1 MRVRARLASSQERK
15 VFASVHGQKDNYS
28 VKVFVAAT
36 NMADDADKKKEE
48 QERIGVYVCH
58 CGTNIGGTV
67 DCSAVSEYAKDLKD
81 VVVSR
86 DYVYTCSEPGQMQIV
101 DDIKKY
107 NLTKVVVA
115 SCSPKMHEKTFRKT
129 IQEAGLNPYVLEMV
143 NLREQCS
150 WVHHDKAEA
159 TRKAKSLVRGGVQR
173 AARLQALFPKEMT
186 MSKDVLVIGGGIAGI
201 SASLQL
207 ANSGYKVFLVEK
219 QASIG
224 GRMAQLSKTFP
235 TLDCAPCILS
245 PKMVDVGAHPNIVL
259 FTGSQVVDFT
269 GSPGSYQVKVRVGPR
284 GVDPKKCIGC
294 AKCEKVCPAKTP
306 NEFEECLYERK
317 AIHKVFPQAVPASY
331 VIDFETC
338 KECGACEKVC
348 SAHAIDMEEKEK
360 FQEFE
365 VGAAIVATG
374 FDMFDV
380 KKLHE
385 YDTSLPDVITATQME
400 RLMINE
406 CGAGMVLK
414 RKADGNRVKKVAYV
428 LCAGSRTRKV
438 GMPYCS
444 KICCNYAIKQSVI
457 LRKTF
462 PYMQVYVYYIDI
474 RAAGRGFEEFYVRS
488 QEEFGVKFIHGKV
501 SDIQKGKTGIMVRA
515 EDVTLGEIIENEFD
529 MVVLCTAMMPSKGT
543 EELAKILKMPL
554 GDDGFVSEKHPKLEP
569 VSTHRSGIFAAGV
582 ILGPKDVRDSVVDG
596 RSTAAHV
603 IEFLGA
609 GKMLVDPVKA
619 FVADGMKC
627 TKWKACEAICPV
639 KAIQVDEVPRVDS
652 IACIG
657 CGACVSECPESVF
670 ELAHYT
676 TSQIDEE
683 IKGILEGP
691 GEDLRIIGFFGD
703 TLAYVAA
710 DSAGTA
716 RMEYPPSIR
725 MMRVPSAARIGR
737 REILRAF
744 AEGADGVI
752 LSDEENGEIQHIVE
766 LRLKS
771 LGPELDALG
780 IGKDRVTFVPMLLPI
795 YKVLP
800 KLVDNFD
807 KKVKTLGKLSK
818 EARAKALEASKK
830 KVDPVFGPKGTAGPE
845 QSAHAGH

>member
-1 MRVRARLASSQERK
+1 
-15 VFASVHGQKDNYS
+15 
-28 VKVFVAAT
+28 
-36 NMADDADKKKEE
+36 MAGEGKKKGEAKE
-48 QERIGVYVCH
+48 KEERIGVFVCH
-58 CGTNIGGTV
+58 CGSNIAGTV
-67 DCSAVSEYAKDLKD
+67 DCKAVSEYAQGLEG
-81 VVVSR
+81 VVISR
-86 DYVYTCSEPGQMQIV
+86 DSVYTCSEPGQNQIAE
-101 DDIKKY
+101 DIKKY
-107 NLTKVVVA
+107 HLTKVVVA

-129 IQEAGLNPYVLEMV
+129 LENAGINPYNLEMV

-150 WVHHDKAEA
+150 WVHKDKNEG
-159 TRKAKSLVRGGVQR
+159 TKKAKDLVKGGVLR
-173 AARLQALFPKEMT
+173 AARLESLFPKEMT

-207 ANSGYKVFLVEK
+207 ANSGFKVYLVEK
-219 QASIG
+219 SPSIG

-245 PKMVDVGAHPNIVL
+245 PRMVDAGTHPNIAL
-259 FTGSQVVDFT
+259 YTGTEVVEFSGT
-269 GSPGSYQVKVRVGPR
+269 PGNYKVKVRIGPK

-294 AKCEKVCPAKTP
+294 AKCEKVCPAKTL

-317 AIHKVFPQAVPASY
+317 AIYKPFPQAVPASY
-331 VIDFETC
+331 VVDFDKC
-338 KECGACEKVC
+338 KQCGACVKVC
-348 SAHAIDMEEKEK
+348 SAHAIDLEEKER

-365 VGAAIVATG
+365 VGAAIIATG

-474 RAAGRGFEEFYVRS
+474 RSAGRGFEEFYVRS
-488 QEEFGVKFIHGKV
+488 MEDYGVRYIHGKV
-501 SDIQKGKTGIMVRA
+501 SDIQKGASGIMVRA

-543 EELAKILKMPL
+543 SELAKLLKVPL
-554 GDDGFVSEKHPKLEP
+554 GEDGFVSEKHPKLDP

-582 ILGPKDVRDSVVDG
+582 VLGPKDVRDSVIDG
-596 RSTAAHV
+596 RSTAGQVA
-603 IEFLGA
+603 EFLGT

-619 FVADGMKC
+619 AVVDGMKC

-639 KAIQVDEVPRVDS
+639 KAIQVDEVPRVDT

-657 CGACVSECPESVF
+657 CGACVSECPERVF

-676 TSQIDEE
+676 DSQVDAEMS
-683 IKGILEGP
+683 GLLDASSP
-691 GEDLRIIGFFGD
+691 DLRIVGFFGD

-725 MMRVPSAARIGR
+725 MMRVPSAARMGR

-744 AEGADGVI
+744 AYGADGVI
-752 LSDEENGEIQHIVE
+752 LSDEEGGEIANIVE
-766 LRLKS
+766 ERIKGLAS
-771 LGPELDALG
+771 ELDTLG
-780 IGKDRVTFVPMLLPI
+780 IGKDRVAFVPMLLPI

-800 KLVDNFD
+800 KHIDNFD
-807 KKVKTLGKLSK
+807 KKIRQLGKVSPD
-818 EARAKALEASKK
+818 ARKKALEASGRR
-830 KVDPVFGPKGTAGPE
+830 VDPVFGPRGTSPSG
-845 QSAHAGH
+845 QSSHAGH

>member
-1 MRVRARLASSQERK
+1 
-15 VFASVHGQKDNYS
+15 
-28 VKVFVAAT
+28 
-36 NMADDADKKKEE
+36 MADEVDKKEAKD
-48 QERIGVYVCH
+48 RIGVYVCH
-58 CGTNIGGTV
+58 CGTNIAGSV
-67 DCSAVSEYAKDLKD
+67 DCSAVAEYARGLKD

-101 DDIKKY
+101 EDIKEY

-129 IQEAGLNPYVLEMV
+129 IQDAGLNPYVLEMV

-150 WVHHDKAEA
+150 WVHKDKTEA
-159 TRKAKSLVRGGVQR
+159 TKKAKDLVRGGVFR
-173 AARLQALFPKEMT
+173 AARLEALYPKEMT

-207 ANSGYKVFLVEK
+207 ANSGYKVYLVEK
-219 QASIG
+219 QATIG

-245 PKMVDVGAHPNIVL
+245 PKMVDVGQHPNIAL
-259 FTGSQVVDFT
+259 FTGAEVVSFEGT
-269 GSPGSYQVKVRVGPR
+269 PGSYKVKVRTSPR

-294 AKCEKVCPAKTP
+294 AKCEKVCPAKSL

-317 AIHKVFPQAVPASY
+317 AIHKIFPQAVPASY
-331 VIDFETC
+331 VIDFENC
-338 KECGACEKVC
+338 KKCEACTKVC
-348 SAHAIDMEEKEK
+348 SAHAINLEDTET

-365 VGAAIVATG
+365 VGAAIMATG

-414 RKADGNRVKKVAYV
+414 RKEDGNRVKKVAYV

-462 PYMQVYVYYIDI
+462 PYMQVYVYYIDV

-488 QEEFGVKFIHGKV
+488 QEEFGVKYIHGKV

-543 EELAKILKMPL
+543 AELAKLLKVPL
-554 GDDGFVSEKHPKLEP
+554 GEDGFVSEKHPKLDP
-569 VSTHRSGIFAAGV
+569 VATHRSGVFAAGV
-582 ILGPKDVRDSVVDG
+582 ILGPKDVRDSVLDG
-596 RSTAAHV
+596 RSTAAQV
-603 IEFLGA
+603 IEFLGT
-609 GKMLVDPVKA
+609 GKTLVDPVKA
-619 FVADGMKC
+619 IVADGMKC
-627 TKWKACEAICPV
+627 TKWKACEAICPT
-639 KAIQVDEVPRVDS
+639 KAIQVDETPRIDS
-652 IACIG
+652 LACIG
-657 CGACVSECPESVF
+657 CGACVSECPERVF

-676 TSQIDEE
+676 DSQIDDE
-683 IKGILEGP
+683 IDGIL
-691 GEDLRIIGFFGD
+691 GEPSEDVRIIGFFGD
-703 TLAYVAA
+703 ALAYVAA
-710 DSAGTA
+710 DTAGTA
-716 RMEYPPSIR
+716 RIEYPPSIR

-744 AEGADGVI
+744 ADGADGVM

-766 LRLKS
+766 TRLT
-771 LGPELDALG
+771 GQGAELDALG
-780 IGKDRVTFVPMLLPI
+780 IGKERVAFVPMLLPI

-800 KLVDNFD
+800 KLVENFD
-807 KKVKTLGKLSK
+807 KKIKQLGKVPK
-818 EARAKALEASKK
+818 EVRQKAGEASKK
-830 KVDPVFGPKGTAGPE
+830 KTDPVFGPRGTAGAG
-845 QSAHAGH
+845 QSSRAGH

>member
-1 MRVRARLASSQERK
+1 
-15 VFASVHGQKDNYS
+15 
-28 VKVFVAAT
+28 
-36 NMADDADKKKEE
+36 MAGEGKKKEE
-48 QERIGVYVCH
+48 TKEKEERIGVFVCH
-58 CGTNIGGTV
+58 CGSNIAGTV
-67 DCSAVSEYAKDLKD
+67 DCKAVTEYAQGLEG
-81 VVVSR
+81 VVISR
-86 DYVYTCSEPGQMQIV
+86 DSVYTCSEPGQNQIV
-101 DDIKKY
+101 EDIKKY

-129 IQEAGLNPYVLEMV
+129 LENAGINPYNLEMV

-150 WVHHDKAEA
+150 WVHKDKNEG
-159 TRKAKSLVRGGVQR
+159 TKKAKDLVKGGVLR
-173 AARLQALFPKEMT
+173 AARLESLFPKEMT
-186 MSKDVLVIGGGIAGI
+186 MSKEVLVIGGGIAGI

-207 ANSGYKVFLVEK
+207 ANSGYRVYLVEK
-219 QASIG
+219 SPSIG

-245 PKMVDVGAHPNIVL
+245 PRMVDAGNHPNISL
-259 FTGSQVVDFT
+259 YTGTEVVEFSGT
-269 GSPGSYQVKVRVGPR
+269 PGSYKVKVRVGPK

-294 AKCEKVCPAKTP
+294 AKCQKVCPAKTL

-317 AIHKVFPQAVPASY
+317 AIYKPFPQAVPASY
-331 VIDFETC
+331 VVDFDKCT
-338 KECGACEKVC
+338 KCGACVKVC
-348 SAHAIDMEEKEK
+348 SVHAIDLEEKEQL
-360 FQEFE
+360 QEFE

-488 QEEFGVKFIHGKV
+488 MEDYGVKYIHGKV
-501 SDIQKGKTGIMVRA
+501 SDIQKGTNGIMVRA

-543 EELAKILKMPL
+543 AELAKLMKVPL
-554 GDDGFVSEKHPKLEP
+554 GEDGFVSEKHPKLDP

-582 ILGPKDVRDSVVDG
+582 VLGPKDVRDSVIDG
-596 RSTAAHV
+596 RSTAGQV
-603 IEFLGA
+603 VEFLGT

-619 FVADGMKC
+619 IVADGMKC

-657 CGACVSECPESVF
+657 CGACVSECPERVF

-676 TSQIDEE
+676 DSQVDSEMS
-683 IKGILEGP
+683 GLLDAASP
-691 GEDLRIIGFFGD
+691 DLRIVGFFGD

-716 RMEYPPSIR
+716 RLEYPPSIR
-725 MMRVPSAARIGR
+725 MMRVPSAARMGR

-744 AEGADGVI
+744 AYGADGVI
-752 LSDEENGEIQHIVE
+752 LSDEEGGEIAHIVE
-766 LRLKS
+766 ERLKGLAS
-771 LGPELDALG
+771 ELDALG
-780 IGKDRVTFVPMLLPI
+780 IGKDRVAFVPMLLPI

-800 KLVDNFD
+800 KHIDNFD
-807 KKVKTLGKLSK
+807 KKIRQLGKVPPD
-818 EARAKALEASKK
+818 ARKKALEASGR
-830 KVDPVFGPKGTAGPE
+830 KVNPVFGPKGTSSAG
-845 QSAHAGH
+845 QSSHAGH

>member
-1 MRVRARLASSQERK
+1 MAEDLDKRTDKEKEHAEERV
-15 VFASVHGQKDNYS
+15 
-28 VKVFVAAT
+28 
-36 NMADDADKKKEE
+36 
-48 QERIGVYVCH
+48 GVYVCH
-58 CGTNIGGTV
+58 CGTNIAGSV
-67 DCSAVSEYAKDLKD
+67 DCKNVAEYAQGLKG

-129 IQEAGLNPYVLEMV
+129 LQDAGLNPYTLEMV

-150 WVHHDKAEA
+150 WVHKDKVEATDKA
-159 TRKAKSLVRGGVQR
+159 KDLVRGGVYR
-173 AARLQALFPKEMT
+173 ASRLEALFPKEMT

-201 SASLQL
+201 SAALQL
-207 ANSGYKVFLVEK
+207 ANSDYKVYLVEK
-219 QASIG
+219 KATIG

-245 PKMVDVGAHPNIVL
+245 PRMVDAGSHPRIAL
-259 FTGSQVVDFT
+259 YTRTEVVDFS
-269 GSPGSYQVKVRVGPR
+269 GVPGNYKVKLRTNAK

-294 AKCEKVCPAKTP
+294 AKCEKVCPSKIP

-317 AIHKVFPQAVPASY
+317 AIYKPFPQAVPASY
-331 VIDFETC
+331 VVDFENC
-338 KECGACEKVC
+338 KKCGACVKVC
-348 SAHAIDMEEKEK
+348 SAHAIDMEDTEK
-360 FQEFE
+360 FQEVE
-365 VGAAIVATG
+365 VGAVIVATG

-380 KKLHE
+380 EKLHE

-414 RKADGNRVKKVAYV
+414 RKTDGNRVKKVAFV

-444 KICCNYAIKQSVI
+444 KICCNYAIKQAVI

-488 QEEFGVKFIHGKV
+488 MEEFGVKYIHGKV
-501 SDIQKGKTGIMVRA
+501 SDVQKGSNGIMVRA
-515 EDVTLGEIIENEFD
+515 EDVTLGEIIENEYD
-529 MVVLCTAMMPSKGT
+529 MVVLCTAMMPSNGT
-543 EELAKILKMPL
+543 TELAKLLKMPL
-554 GDDGFVSEKHPKLEP
+554 GEDGFVSEKHPKLEP
-569 VSTHRSGIFAAGV
+569 VATHRPGLFAAGV
-582 ILGPKDVRDSVVDG
+582 VLGPKDVRDSVVDG
-596 RSTAAHV
+596 RSTAAHA
-603 IEFLGA
+603 IEFLGT

-619 FVADGMKC
+619 FVTDGMKC

-639 KAIQVDEVPRVDS
+639 KAIQVDEFPSVDS

-657 CGACVSECPESVF
+657 CGACVSECPEGVLD
-670 ELAHYT
+670 LAHYT
-676 TSQIDEE
+676 NSQIEEE
-683 IKGILEGP
+683 IKGILDREAKG
-691 GEDLRIIGFFGD
+691 LRILGFFGD
-703 TLAYVAA
+703 ALAYVAA
-710 DSAGTA
+710 DTAGTA
-716 RMEYPPSIR
+716 RLEYPPSIR

-737 REILRAF
+737 KEILLAF
-744 AEGADGVI
+744 ASGADGVV
-752 LSDEENGEIQHIVE
+752 LSDEEGGEIAHIVE
-766 LRLKS
+766 ERLKALAS
-771 LGPELDALG
+771 ELDSLG
-780 IGKDRVTFVPMLLPI
+780 IGKDRVIFMPMLLPV

-800 KLVDNFD
+800 RLVDTFD
-807 KKVKTLGKLSK
+807 KKIKQLGKVPPDVR
-818 EARAKALEASKK
+818 EKALKASRGKSI
-830 KVDPVFGPKGTAGPE
+830 PVFGPKGSSGGGP
-845 QSAHAGH
+845 SARASH

>member
-1 MRVRARLASSQERK
+1 
-15 VFASVHGQKDNYS
+15 
-28 VKVFVAAT
+28 
-36 NMADDADKKKEE
+36 MAVEGKKKEE
-48 QERIGVYVCH
+48 KDERIGVYVCH
-58 CGTNIGGTV
+58 CGSNIAGTV
-67 DCSAVSEYAKDLKD
+67 DCKAVSEYAQGLEG
-81 VVVSR
+81 VVISR
-86 DYVYTCSEPGQMQIV
+86 DNVYTCSEPGQNQIV
-101 DDIKKY
+101 EDIKK
-107 NLTKVVVA
+107 NGLTKIVVA

-129 IQEAGLNPYVLEMV
+129 LEDAGINPYNLEMV
-143 NLREQCS
+143 NIREQCS
-150 WVHHDKAEA
+150 WVHKDKNEG
-159 TRKAKSLVRGGVQR
+159 TKKAKDLVKGGVLR
-173 AARLQALFPKEMT
+173 AARLESLFPKEMT
-186 MSKDVLVIGGGIAGI
+186 MSKEVLVIGGGIAGI

-207 ANSGYKVFLVEK
+207 ANSGYRVYLVEK
-219 QASIG
+219 SSSIG

-235 TLDCAPCILS
+235 TLDCATCILS
-245 PKMVDVGAHPNIVL
+245 PRMVDAGTHPNIVL
-259 FTGSQVVDFT
+259 YTGTEVVEFSGT
-269 GSPGSYQVKVRVGPR
+269 PGSYKVKVRIGPK

-294 AKCEKVCPAKTP
+294 AKCEKVCPAKTL

-317 AIHKVFPQAVPASY
+317 AIYKPFPQAVPASY
-331 VIDFETC
+331 VVDFDKC
-338 KECGACEKVC
+338 NKCGVCVKVC
-348 SAHAIDMEEKEK
+348 SVHAIDLEEKEQ

-488 QEEFGVKFIHGKV
+488 MEDYGVKYIHGKV
-501 SDIQKGKTGIMVRA
+501 SDIQKGTNGIMVRA

-543 EELAKILKMPL
+543 AELAKLMKVPL
-554 GDDGFVSEKHPKLEP
+554 GEDGFVSEKHPKLDP

-582 ILGPKDVRDSVVDG
+582 VLGPKDVRDSVIDG
-596 RSTAAHV
+596 RSTAGQV
-603 IEFLGA
+603 VEFLGT

-619 FVADGMKC
+619 IVADGMKC
-627 TKWKACEAICPV
+627 TKWKACEAICPA
-639 KAIQVDEVPRVDS
+639 KAIQVDEVPRVDTF
-652 IACIG
+652 ACIG
-657 CGACVSECPESVF
+657 CGACVSECPERVF

-676 TSQIDEE
+676 DSQVDSEMS
-683 IKGILEGP
+683 GLLDAASP
-691 GEDLRIIGFFGD
+691 DLRIVGFFGD

-716 RMEYPPSIR
+716 RLEYPPSIR
-725 MMRVPSAARIGR
+725 MMRVPSAARMGR

-744 AEGADGVI
+744 AYGADGVI
-752 LSDEENGEIQHIVE
+752 LSDEEGGEIAHIVE
-766 LRLKS
+766 ERLKGLAS
-771 LGPELDALG
+771 ELDALG

-800 KLVDNFD
+800 KHIDNFD
-807 KKVKTLGKLSK
+807 KKIRQLGKVPPD
-818 EARAKALEASKK
+818 ARRKALEASAH
-830 KVDPVFGPKGTAGPE
+830 KVNPVFGPKGTYSAG
-845 QSAHAGH
+845 QSSHAGH

>member
-1 MRVRARLASSQERK
+1 M
-15 VFASVHGQKDNYS
+15 
-28 VKVFVAAT
+28 AAKR
-36 NMADDADKKKEE
+36 KKKEE
-48 QERIGVYVCH
+48 KKEKDERIGVYVCH
-58 CGTNIGGTV
+58 CGSNIAGTV
-67 DCSAVSEYAKDLKD
+67 DCKAVSEYAQGLEG
-81 VVVSR
+81 VVISR
-86 DYVYTCSEPGQMQIV
+86 DSVYTCSEPGQNQIV
-101 DDIKKY
+101 EDIKK
-107 NLTKVVVA
+107 NGLTKVVVA

-129 IQEAGLNPYVLEMV
+129 LEDAGINPYNLEMV
-143 NLREQCS
+143 NIREQCS
-150 WVHHDKAEA
+150 WVHKDKNEG
-159 TRKAKSLVRGGVQR
+159 TKKAKDLVKGGVLR
-173 AARLQALFPKEMT
+173 AARLESLFPKEMT
-186 MSKDVLVIGGGIAGI
+186 MSKEVLVIGGGIAGI

-207 ANSGYKVFLVEK
+207 ANSGFKVYLVEK
-219 QASIG
+219 SPSIG

-245 PKMVDVGAHPNIVL
+245 PRMVDAGTHPNIAL
-259 FTGSQVVDFT
+259 YTGTEVVEFSGT
-269 GSPGSYQVKVRVGPR
+269 PGSYKVKLRIGPK

-294 AKCEKVCPAKTP
+294 AKCEKVCPAKTL

-317 AIHKVFPQAVPASY
+317 AIYKPFPQAVPASY
-331 VIDFETC
+331 VVDFDKC
-338 KECGACEKVC
+338 KKCGVCVKVC
-348 SAHAIDMEEKEK
+348 SAHAIDLEEKER

-462 PYMQVYVYYIDI
+462 PYMQVYVYYIDV

-488 QEEFGVKFIHGKV
+488 MEDYGVKYIHGKV
-501 SDIQKGKTGIMVRA
+501 SDIQKGTNGIMVRA

-543 EELAKILKMPL
+543 AELAKLMKVPL
-554 GDDGFVSEKHPKLEP
+554 SEDGFVSEKHPKLDP
-569 VSTHRSGIFAAGV
+569 VSTHRPGIFAAGV
-582 ILGPKDVRDSVVDG
+582 VLGPKDVRDSVIDG
-596 RSTAAHV
+596 RSTAGQV
-603 IEFLGA
+603 VEFLGT

-619 FVADGMKC
+619 MVADGMKC

-639 KAIQVDEVPRVDS
+639 KAIQVDEIPRVDS

-657 CGACVSECPESVF
+657 CGACVSECPERVF

-676 TSQIDEE
+676 DSQVDSEMS
-683 IKGILEGP
+683 GLLDAASP
-691 GEDLRIIGFFGD
+691 DLRIVGFFGD

-716 RMEYPPSIR
+716 RLEYPPSIR
-725 MMRVPSAARIGR
+725 MMRVPSAARMGR

-744 AEGADGVI
+744 AYGADGVI
-752 LSDEENGEIQHIVE
+752 LSDEEGGEIAHIVE
-766 LRLKS
+766 QRLKGLAS
-771 LGPELDALG
+771 ELDALG
-780 IGKDRVTFVPMLLPI
+780 IGKDRVAFVPMLLPI

-800 KLVDNFD
+800 KHIDNFD
-807 KKVKTLGKLSK
+807 KKIRQLGKVPPD
-818 EARAKALEASKK
+818 ARKKALEASVH
-830 KVDPVFGPKGTAGPE
+830 KVNPVFGPKGTYSAG
-845 QSAHAGH
+845 QSSHTGH

>member
-1 MRVRARLASSQERK
+1 
-15 VFASVHGQKDNYS
+15 
-28 VKVFVAAT
+28 
-36 NMADDADKKKEE
+36 MAKEVEKKKDQKEK

-58 CGTNIGGTV
+58 CGTNIASTV
-67 DCSAVSEYAKDLKD
+67 DCKSVTDYAQGLEG

-86 DYVYTCSEPGQMQIV
+86 DNVYTCSEPGQNQIV

-129 IQEAGLNPYVLEMV
+129 VQDAGLNPYQLEMI
-143 NLREQCS
+143 NIREQCS
-150 WVHHDKAEA
+150 WVHKDKIEA
-159 TRKAKSLVRGGVQR
+159 TQKAKDLVRGGVLR
-173 AARLQALFPKEMT
+173 AARLDALFPKEMS

-207 ANSGYKVFLVEK
+207 ANSGFKVYLVEK
-219 QASIG
+219 SASIG

-245 PKMVDVGAHPNIVL
+245 PRMVDVGSNPNIAL
-259 FTGSQVVDFT
+259 YTLSEVVDFSGT
-269 GSPGSYQVKVRVGPR
+269 PGSYKVKVRVAPR

-294 AKCEKVCPAKTP
+294 AKCERVCPVKTL

-317 AIHKVFPQAVPASY
+317 AIYKPFPQAVPATY
-331 VIDFETC
+331 VVDFEKC
-338 KECGACEKVC
+338 KKCGACEKVC
-348 SAHAIDMEEKEK
+348 SAHAIDMEAKEK
-360 FQEFE
+360 LYEFE
-365 VGAAIVATG
+365 VGAVVMATG

-380 KKLHE
+380 RKLRE

-414 RKADGNRVKKVAYV
+414 RKADGNRVKKVAFV
-428 LCAGSRTRKV
+428 LCAGSRTRQTGV
-438 GMPYCS
+438 PYCS

-501 SDIQKGKTGIMVRA
+501 AEIQKGKGGILVRA
-515 EDVTLGEIIENEFD
+515 EDVTLGEIIDNEFD
-529 MVVLCTAMMPSKGT
+529 MVVLCTAMLPSKGT
-543 EELAKILKMPL
+543 ADLARLLKVPL
-554 GDDGFVSEKHPKLEP
+554 GEDGFISEKHPKLDP

-582 ILGPKDVRDSVVDG
+582 TMGPKDVRDSVVDG
-596 RSTAAHV
+596 RGTASQV
-603 IEFLGA
+603 IEFLGT
-609 GKMLVDPVKA
+609 GKMLIDPVKA
-619 FVADGMKC
+619 MVVDGMKC

-639 KAIQVDEVPRVDS
+639 KAINVDEFPMIDP

-657 CGACVSECPESVF
+657 CGACVSECPERVF
-670 ELAHYT
+670 DLAHYT
-676 TSQIDEE
+676 DAQTDAE
-683 IKGILEGP
+683 IKGILEEP
-691 GEDLRIIGFFGD
+691 SESVRIIGFFGD
-703 TLAYVAA
+703 VLAYVAA

-716 RMEYPPSIR
+716 RLEYPPSIR

-744 AEGADGVI
+744 AAGADGI
-752 LSDEENGEIQHIVE
+752 MLSDEEGGEIAHIVE
-766 LRLKS
+766 ERVRV
-771 LGPELDALG
+771 LGAELDALG
-780 IGKDRVTFVPMLLPI
+780 IGKERITFVPMLLPI

-800 KLVDNFD
+800 KMVDTFD
-807 KKVKTLGKLSK
+807 KKVKQLGKLAK
-818 EARAKALEASKK
+818 DVRAKALEASNKPAT
-830 KVDPVFGPKGTAGPE
+830 PVFGPKGLSPSG
-845 QSAHAGH
+845 QSSHAGH